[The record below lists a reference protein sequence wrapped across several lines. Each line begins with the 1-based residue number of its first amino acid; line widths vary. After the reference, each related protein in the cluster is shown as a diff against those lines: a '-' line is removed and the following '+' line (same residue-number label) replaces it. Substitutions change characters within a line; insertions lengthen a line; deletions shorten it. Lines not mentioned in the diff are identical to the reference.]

1 MEPLKSTM
9 TPQLI
14 LASSSR
20 YRAKLL
26 DTIQIP
32 YRAISPAYEE
42 APLAGES
49 PQERSI
55 RHADAKAKS
64 VATSAND
71 LITPDTII
79 IGSDQVAFSG
89 STMLGKPLTRQA
101 AVDQLTAT
109 SGKWLAYVTAVCLYR
124 DQEKI
129 WQGQERFDIKFRPL
143 TARRINWYV
152 DLDQPLDC
160 AGSIKAEGLGLCL
173 IEQMRGR
180 DVNTLY
186 GLPII
191 MLLDALDDLG
201 IAFESLLGETL

>member
-1 MEPLKSTM
+1 MA
-9 TPQLI
+9 PQLI
-14 LASSSR
+14 LASTSR

-32 YRAISPAYEE
+32 YRAISPDYDE
-42 APLAGES
+42 PSFAGES
-49 PQERSI
+49 PQARSS
-55 RHADAKAKS
+55 RHAEAKAKN

-71 LITPDTII
+71 LITPESII
-79 IGSDQVAFSG
+79 IGSDQVAFLG

-124 DQEKI
+124 DRKKI
-129 WQGQERFDIKFRPL
+129 WQGRERFDIKFRSL
-143 TARRINWYV
+143 TAKKINWYV

-180 DVNTLY
+180 DINTLY

-191 MLLDALDDLG
+191 MLMDALEDLG
-201 IAFESLLGETL
+201 IAFESLL